1 MCGRFTLKTSRAKI
15 AELIGSLK
23 SLPLFEPR
31 YNIAPSQPVLAV
43 RIEPE
48 RGEREGTMLKWGL
61 IPSWAKEPSI
71 GNKLAN
77 ARADTVAEKPAFR
90 SAFKKRRCL
99 VLADGFY
106 EWRAASGGKT
116 PYYFQLKDGS
126 PFAFAGLWER
136 WEKGEEPVESC
147 TLITT
152 EANGVV
158 GQVHDRMP
166 VILDPGSY
174 DRWLDPNEQRA
185 EALKAMLVPLPDE
198 WMTAHP
204 VSKLVNNPR
213 NEGPKCVEPAGS
225 G

>member
-1 MCGRFTLKTSRAKI
+1 MCGRFTLKTSRAII
-15 AELIGSLK
+15 AELIGSSK

-31 YNIAPSQPVLAV
+31 FNIAPSQPVLAV
-43 RIEPE
+43 RIAPE
-48 RGEREGTMLKWGL
+48 SGEREGTLLKWGL

-71 GNKLAN
+71 GNNLAN

-106 EWRAASGGKT
+106 EWQAGPGGKT
-116 PYYFQLKDGS
+116 PYYFQSKDGS

-136 WEKGEEPVESC
+136 WQKGEEPIESC
-147 TLITT
+147 SLITT

-158 GQVHDRMP
+158 GPVHDRMP
-166 VILDPGSY
+166 VILDSSSFA
-174 DRWLDPNEQRA
+174 RWLDPETGSN
-185 EALKAMLVPLPDE
+185 ALKSMLSPLPDD
-198 WMTAHP
+198 WLTAHP

-213 NEGPKCVEPAGS
+213 NESPRCIEPGP
-225 G
+225 